1 MIKYKDCFE
10 GLGKLKDVKLKVHTK
25 DSVTPV
31 AQKARRLPFLMKQ
44 QVDKEIDYLL
54 ELKVI
59 EPAEEVFK
67 CLREKNLTV
76 NPNKCKFLKSE
87 LLLMDHKLS
96 ASRNDPDKRKVKSI
110 HELSPPSNQK
120 ELRSF
125 LGMITYCSKFLPNF
139 ATITEPL
146 RRLLKNDTTWEW
158 TSEHEK
164 TSNASKKYFFL
175 LIH

>member
-1 MIKYKDCFE
+1 M
-10 GLGKLKDVKLKVHTK
+10 
-25 DSVTPV
+25 SS
-31 AQKARRLPFLMKQ
+31 AA
-44 QVDKEIDYLL
+44 EIYQREIEHALAGIPNTRNISDDIIGGRDTDELL
-54 ELKVI
+54 LRT
-59 EPAEEVFK
+59 EEVFK

-96 ASRNDPDKRKVKSI
+96 ASRIDPDERKVKSI

-146 RRLLKNDTTWEW
+146 QHLLYHAYDTTWEW